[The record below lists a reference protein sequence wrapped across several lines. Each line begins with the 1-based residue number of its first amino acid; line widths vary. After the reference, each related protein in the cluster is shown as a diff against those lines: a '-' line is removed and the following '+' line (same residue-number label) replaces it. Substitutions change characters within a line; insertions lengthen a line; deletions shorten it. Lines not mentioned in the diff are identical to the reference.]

1 VLLFAVPILIIIFI
15 LNSAPHVPLF
25 IITIIDLHTQTD
37 ERLWF
42 PLELSDAPS
51 ICRVIN
57 DVSCFK
63 GGYELVC
70 GIKKKCKTHTRTTLR
85 CQCGNR
91 AKHSVGT
98 KNATESTKPQD
109 DKPICGVYINIFQD
123 IGTGQY
129 YIRKNG
135 GHNLHHSGHPP
146 VQKELKPAKRNK
158 EMMNGDE
165 AVTMNMDEALIKD
178 GDSGKRS
185 LGTHS
190 KHGHNKRSNTTVCN
204 ALAMMA
210 DRKNQNAYSRIYPN
224 FVEAADAC
232 TSEEDIQKLV
242 DLLNEFRFATI
253 GTNSRAVG
261 RHLASQD
268 LC

>member
-1 VLLFAVPILIIIFI
+1 
-15 LNSAPHVPLF
+15 
-25 IITIIDLHTQTD
+25 
-37 ERLWF
+37 
-42 PLELSDAPS
+42 
-51 ICRVIN
+51 
-57 DVSCFK
+57 
-63 GGYELVC
+63 
-70 GIKKKCKTHTRTTLR
+70 
-85 CQCGNR
+85 
-91 AKHSVGT
+91 
-98 KNATESTKPQD
+98 
-109 DKPICGVYINIFQD
+109 
-123 IGTGQY
+123 
-129 YIRKNG
+129 
-135 GHNLHHSGHPP
+135 
-146 VQKELKPAKRNK
+146 
-158 EMMNGDE
+158 MMNGDE